1 MSHGSAIRHSHIHGG
16 KHHQSRASG
25 QKGNKTKKQ
34 LEPATV
40 SMQQQWSQR
49 IPWGE
54 KRTRCYLPGLKV
66 KSDDKNEG
74 AAGWDF
80 LELNLKW
87 SSDLLF
93 IFQGNH

>member
-1 MSHGSAIRHSHIHGG
+1 MGLRLDTAIFTEANITSPELQGR
-16 KHHQSRASG
+16 KETKQSNNSNA
-25 QKGNKTKKQ
+25 T
-34 LEPATV
+34 TV

-66 KSDDKNEG
+66 MSDDKNEG

-93 IFQGNH
+93 IYFSG

>member
-1 MSHGSAIRHSHIHGG
+1 MSPTVFIAEGNLTTI
-16 KHHQSRASG
+16 KTVPW
-25 QKGNKTKKQ
+25 KGNKTKKQ